1 MVAFIQWN
9 SRIPWK
15 NIWKVD
21 EISIETVKPL
31 VILMEYLSFALV
43 LELCSSVFFV
53 CFHSSIFFL
62 CTCSLFYL
70 GGKKKRGRFRLCFVF
85 KLLQGKRKINF
96 QCFSSLY
103 FIIINIIIN
112 ISNTKCLN
120 EKNKNKHC
128 VTFWSTLWKEV
139 REPLLFLSQICD
151 SKYWSSP

>member
-43 LELCSSVFFV
+43 LELCSSVFF
-53 CFHSSIFFL
+53 CLLPLINFF
-62 CTCSLFYL
+62 FYAHVVYFIW
-70 GGKKKRGRFRLCFVF
+70 GGKKKGRFRLCFVF

>member
-1 MVAFIQWN
+1 MVAFIQWD

-53 CFHSSIFFL
+53 CFHSSNFFL

-70 GGKKKRGRFRLCFVF
+70 GEKKK
-85 KLLQGKRKINF
+85 
-96 QCFSSLY
+96 
-103 FIIINIIIN
+103 
-112 ISNTKCLN
+112 
-120 EKNKNKHC
+120 
-128 VTFWSTLWKEV
+128 KEEDLDSV
-139 REPLLFLSQICD
+139 LFLNSYREKEKSIFNVFPLCI
-151 SKYWSSP
+151 SLLLILS